1 MAGDSDDD
9 PTKFWM
15 RRLRYPQN
23 GGDPWP
29 TLSNCMVILSC
40 DPVFVGSFGYNEFTH
55 QRVLL
60 KPPPVF
66 EDAPALPGPFPR
78 PWEAEDVSLVMAYLE
93 RSWGRKWARAT
104 VMEAMHAVA
113 RAITYHPILNWLDT
127 LEWDGK
133 KRIDTWLI
141 NVFDARNEF
150 PPGSKEWKAKD
161 AYHRAVGARFLI
173 AAVRRMRV
181 PGTKFDHLLILE
193 GMQRIGKSTAAATLF
208 GAPWFSDNVPPDL
221 KHKDAALAL
230 HGLWCLEFSEIE
242 HLVRTEIETIKAFL
256 SRSTDHFRP
265 PYGREFIDVPRA
277 NVFLGTTNSDDYL
290 RDSTGNTRMW
300 PVYCQSVDLA
310 WLEIW
315 RSQLWAEAVERE
327 RKGEVLWLDNEDT
340 QGAAA
345 KVTTNRLAGEVWEP
359 AIVRWL
365 TNPETVIDEANGHHL
380 TTARVLE
387 HALGMSKDKMTRAAE
402 MRVGPVLRSLGYER
416 KIGSLHGKAIRVWRM
431 PDDLVGGSSPED
443 GRDDESESPIGFG

>member
-193 GMQRIGKSTAAATLF
+193 GMQR
-208 GAPWFSDNVPPDL
+208 
-221 KHKDAALAL
+221 
-230 HGLWCLEFSEIE
+230 
-242 HLVRTEIETIKAFL
+242 IKAFL